1 MEIWFQ
7 DEARVGQKNGLVYQ
21 WARRG
26 SRPRQPQDQ
35 RYVSA
40 YIFAAVCPARAEGAA
55 LVLPRADTEAMQLH
69 LEEIGRTVAP
79 DAHGVVVMDKASWH
93 TTPAL
98 KVPANLSILYLPPYS
113 PELNPQEN
121 IWQFLRQTYLSN
133 RLFETYEDIVDACC
147 KAWNVLL
154 AEAGRITSIA
164 TRTWAIIGQ

>member
-35 RYVSA
+35 RYASA

-55 LVLPRADTEAMQLH
+55 LVLPRADTEAMQAH
-69 LEEIGRTVAP
+69 LQEISRTVASG
-79 DAHGVVVMDKASWH
+79 AHGVVVMDKASWH

-147 KAWNVLL
+147 KAWNALL

-164 TRTWAIIGQ
+164 TRTWAIIGH